1 MCKVSFCKILH
12 VIDEITKKN
21 NEKKKKQNKNN
32 LYLMKFKTSFV
43 CKSDKMTSWLD
54 FESMCF
60 LSFS

>member
-21 NEKKKKQNKNN
+21 NEKKKQKN

-43 CKSDKMTSWLD
+43 CKSDKMTS
-54 FESMCF
+54 
-60 LSFS
+60 

>member
-21 NEKKKKQNKNN
+21 NEQKKKQNKNN

-43 CKSDKMTSWLD
+43 CKSDKMTS
-54 FESMCF
+54 
-60 LSFS
+60 

>member
-21 NEKKKKQNKNN
+21 NEKKNKNN
-32 LYLMKFKTSFV
+32 LYLLKFKTSFV